1 MEGDNNMEKGLLLTN
16 KEETART
23 TLLLVFSTFIIVC
36 ASFTFGVSAGYTAD
50 TMSSIMRDL
59 DLSLAQ
65 FSLFGSLM
73 TFGGMIGAIFSAKA
87 ASALGNKMTLW
98 LADLFCITGWVAIAL
113 AKDIVLL
120 DLGRF
125 FVGIG
130 VGLISYVVPVY
141 VAEITPKHIRGAF
154 TFSNQ
159 LLQNCGVAIA
169 YYFGNFLSWRSLAL
183 IGIIPCGIQVIG
195 LFFIP
200 ESPRWLA
207 KKGRDEEVEVVLQK
221 LRGKGHDIMF
231 EARAIK
237 ISVEVSKQNSNTS
250 IRSLFRKRY
259 AHQLT
264 IGIGLM
270 LLQQLCG
277 MSGIGSYGST
287 LFELGGFSARIGMTV
302 LSLIVVPKSVMG
314 LILVDRWG
322 RRPLLMASA
331 FGLCLSCITLAV
343 AFGVKD
349 VPEIQNI
356 TPVFTFI
363 GILSFTM
370 MFAFGMG
377 ALPWVIMS
385 EIFPMDIKVLAGSLV
400 TIANWFTGWIANYCF
415 NFMLVWSPAEMSLK
429 LYFSLHSSSLKNA
442 KPSSILIAQQSPGDR
457 KTSPA
462 EEFSPLAEKFN
473 RRLLLGI
480 GSSSVLA
487 IGANFGGV
495 TSFVLG
501 LSPEFGRNLKLDVVY
516 PISGYRR
523 CMDTVE
529 GFEFI
534 YPATWVGDQTLLY
547 RAAEKSERET
557 SLDLPPARISRR
569 KNVNEPVV
577 AFGPPG
583 STGELNVSVIV
594 SPVSPTFSIE
604 AFGGPKEVGEAIVK
618 TVTRSGQRT
627 DLKGTLLEA
636 NLRQDSER
644 NLKYYE
650 LEFKVESPSFRR
662 HNVAVCCANGGRL
675 YTLNAQVPES
685 AWSELKHEFHTI
697 AKSFNIIS

>member
-50 TMSSIMRDL
+50 TMSSIMTDL

-207 KKGRDEEVEVVLQK
+207 KKGRDEEVEVVLQR

-302 LSLIVVPKSVMG
+302 LSLIVVPKSLMG

-415 NFMLVWSPAEMSLK
+415 NFMLVWSPAG
-429 LYFSLHSSSLKNA
+429 N
-442 KPSSILIAQQSPGDR
+442 ILIAQQSPGDR

-462 EEFSPLAEKFN
+462 DEFSPLAEKFN

-487 IGANFGGV
+487 I
-495 TSFVLG
+495 
-501 LSPEFGRNLKLDVVY
+501 
-516 PISGYRR
+516 
-523 CMDTVE
+523 
-529 GFEFI
+529 EFI

-547 RAAEKSERET
+547 RAAEKTERET

-594 SPVSPTFSIE
+594 SPVSPTFS
-604 AFGGPKEVGEAIVK
+604 
-618 TVTRSGQRT
+618 
-627 DLKGTLLEA
+627 
-636 NLRQDSER
+636 
-644 NLKYYE
+644 
-650 LEFKVESPSFRR
+650 
-662 HNVAVCCANGGRL
+662 
-675 YTLNAQVPES
+675 
-685 AWSELKHEFHTI
+685 
-697 AKSFNIIS
+697 

>member
-36 ASFTFGVSAGYTAD
+36 ASFTFGVSVGYTAD
-50 TMSSIMRDL
+50 TMSSIMTDL

-98 LADLFCITGWVAIAL
+98 LADLFCITGWLAIAL

-287 LFELGGFSARIGMTV
+287 LFELGGFPARIGMTV
-302 LSLIVVPKSVMG
+302 LSLIVVPKSLLG

-415 NFMLVWSPAEMSLK
+415 NFMLVWSPAGTFIIS
-429 LYFSLHSSSLKNA
+429 
-442 KPSSILIAQQSPGDR
+442 
-457 KTSPA
+457 
-462 EEFSPLAEKFN
+462 
-473 RRLLLGI
+473 
-480 GSSSVLA
+480 A
-487 IGANFGGV
+487 IVCGV
-495 TSFVLG
+495 TIVF
-501 LSPEFGRNLKLDVVY
+501 
-516 PISGYRR
+516 
-523 CMDTVE
+523 
-529 GFEFI
+529 
-534 YPATWVGDQTLLY
+534 TWCL
-547 RAAEKSERET
+547 
-557 SLDLPPARISRR
+557 
-569 KNVNEPVV
+569 
-577 AFGPPG
+577 
-583 STGELNVSVIV
+583 
-594 SPVSPTFSIE
+594 
-604 AFGGPKEVGEAIVK
+604 
-618 TVTRSGQRT
+618 
-627 DLKGTLLEA
+627 
-636 NLRQDSER
+636 
-644 NLKYYE
+644 
-650 LEFKVESPSFRR
+650 
-662 HNVAVCCANGGRL
+662 
-675 YTLNAQVPES
+675 VPETQGLTL
-685 AWSELKHEFHTI
+685 EEIQL
-697 AKSFNIIS
+697 SFAST

>member
-1 MEGDNNMEKGLLLTN
+1 MAGDNNMEKGLLLAN

-36 ASFTFGVSAGYTAD
+36 ASFTFGVSVGYTAD
-50 TMSSIMRDL
+50 TMSSIMTDL

-98 LADLFCITGWVAIAL
+98 LADLFCITGWLAIAL

-221 LRGKGHDIMF
+221 LRGKGHDIML

-287 LFELGGFSARIGMTV
+287 LFELGGFPARIGMTV
-302 LSLIVVPKSVMG
+302 LSLIVVPKSLLG

-415 NFMLVWSPAEMSLK
+415 NFMLVWSPAG
-429 LYFSLHSSSLKNA
+429 N
-442 KPSSILIAQQSPGDR
+442 ILIAQQFPGDR

-487 IGANFGGV
+487 I
-495 TSFVLG
+495 
-501 LSPEFGRNLKLDVVY
+501 
-516 PISGYRR
+516 
-523 CMDTVE
+523 
-529 GFEFI
+529 EFI
-534 YPATWVGDQTLLY
+534 YPSTWVGDQTLLY

-557 SLDLPPARISRR
+557 SLDLPPARNLRR

-594 SPVSPTFSIE
+594 SPVSPTFS
-604 AFGGPKEVGEAIVK
+604 
-618 TVTRSGQRT
+618 
-627 DLKGTLLEA
+627 
-636 NLRQDSER
+636 
-644 NLKYYE
+644 
-650 LEFKVESPSFRR
+650 
-662 HNVAVCCANGGRL
+662 
-675 YTLNAQVPES
+675 
-685 AWSELKHEFHTI
+685 
-697 AKSFNIIS
+697 